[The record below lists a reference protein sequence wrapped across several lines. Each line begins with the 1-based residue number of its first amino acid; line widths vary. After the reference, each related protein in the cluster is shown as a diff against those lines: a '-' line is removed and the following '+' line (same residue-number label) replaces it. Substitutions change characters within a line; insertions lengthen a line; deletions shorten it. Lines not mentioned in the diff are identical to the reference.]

1 MPIFEYKCR
10 GCGHEFEAVV
20 LPQGSAPSCPECR
33 SEDLERLLSMF
44 AVSSNGTRDMNLKSA
59 RKQAAKIR
67 RDKEVADHEMIH
79 HHHH

>member
-1 MPIFEYKCR
+1 MPIYEYQCR
-10 GCGHEFEAVV
+10 GCGHLFEQVV
-20 LPQGSAPSCPECR
+20 LPTTTPACPSCE

-44 AVSSNGTRDMNLKSA
+44 AVSSDATRQTNLKSA

-67 RDKEVADHEMIH
+67 RDKLHAEHEAIH